1 MKRNLFLCLMI
12 LMVMCCVGCAS
23 VKISEDDTT
32 QDVTE
37 DSSKD
42 DDILAFLKTN
52 NVINSDDTYMGVDQ
66 DIGILGREGN
76 KRYVYKQADNGLD
89 DLLWTI
95 NFGTGADNEF
105 YYIEI
110 SECGF
115 GSNGEFYGYKYKA
128 DETFYLITVIQCNY
142 NGDAEFVSDV
152 VTEVYGEETRYIV
165 SGTDDNLQ
173 LRVAVE

>member
-1 MKRNLFLCLMI
+1 MVI
-12 LMVMCCVGCAS
+12 L
-23 VKISEDDTT
+23 
-32 QDVTE
+32 
-37 DSSKD
+37 
-42 DDILAFLKTN
+42 
-52 NVINSDDTYMGVDQ
+52 
-66 DIGILGREGN
+66 ILGREGN
-76 KRYVYKQADNGLD
+76 KRYVYKQ
-89 DLLWTI
+89 
-95 NFGTGADNEF
+95 ADNEF

>member
-1 MKRNLFLCLMI
+1 MILDVIQVSKDLFSASFTIERENTQIGRHFYPDLIYGGGGTSRQKALKGEGCKIMKRNLFLCLMI

-66 DIGILGREGN
+66 AYRNIR
-76 KRYVYKQADNGLD
+76 KRG
-89 DLLWTI
+89 
-95 NFGTGADNEF
+95 
-105 YYIEI
+105 
-110 SECGF
+110 
-115 GSNGEFYGYKYKA
+115 
-128 DETFYLITVIQCNY
+128 
-142 NGDAEFVSDV
+142 
-152 VTEVYGEETRYIV
+152 
-165 SGTDDNLQ
+165 
-173 LRVAVE
+173 

>member
-76 KRYVYKQADNGLD
+76 KRYVYKQADN
-89 DLLWTI
+89 
-95 NFGTGADNEF
+95 EF

-165 SGTDDNLQ
+165 SGTDDILQ

>member
-1 MKRNLFLCLMI
+1 MTSRQKALKGEGCKIMKRNLFLCLMI

-76 KRYVYKQADNGLD
+76 KRYVYKQADN
-89 DLLWTI
+89 
-95 NFGTGADNEF
+95 EF

>member
-66 DIGILGREGN
+66 DIGIDSV
-76 KRYVYKQADNGLD
+76 K
-89 DLLWTI
+89 
-95 NFGTGADNEF
+95 
-105 YYIEI
+105 
-110 SECGF
+110 
-115 GSNGEFYGYKYKA
+115 
-128 DETFYLITVIQCNY
+128 
-142 NGDAEFVSDV
+142 
-152 VTEVYGEETRYIV
+152 
-165 SGTDDNLQ
+165 
-173 LRVAVE
+173 

>member
-23 VKISEDDTT
+23 VKTSEDDTT

-66 DIGILGREGN
+66 DIGILGR
-76 KRYVYKQADNGLD
+76 L
-89 DLLWTI
+89 TI
-95 NFGTGADNEF
+95 K
-105 YYIEI
+105 
-110 SECGF
+110 SQ
-115 GSNGEFYGYKYKA
+115 
-128 DETFYLITVIQCNY
+128 V
-142 NGDAEFVSDV
+142 
-152 VTEVYGEETRYIV
+152 
-165 SGTDDNLQ
+165 
-173 LRVAVE
+173 

>member
-1 MKRNLFLCLMI
+1 
-12 LMVMCCVGCAS
+12 MVMCCVGCAS

-52 NVINSDDTYMGVDQ
+52 NVINSDDTYMGVD
-66 DIGILGREGN
+66 
-76 KRYVYKQADNGLD
+76 KQ
-89 DLLWTI
+89 
-95 NFGTGADNEF
+95 ADNEF